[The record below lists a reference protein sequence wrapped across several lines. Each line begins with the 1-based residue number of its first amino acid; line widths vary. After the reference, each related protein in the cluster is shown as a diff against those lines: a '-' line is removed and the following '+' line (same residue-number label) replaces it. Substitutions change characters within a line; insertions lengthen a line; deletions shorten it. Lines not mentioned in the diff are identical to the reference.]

1 MDRVVY
7 LNLLYDLYKELFTE
21 KQQMYFE
28 EYYFENLSLSE
39 IAENNNVSRNAV
51 HNQIKIMEERLIELE
66 DKLKLNE
73 KKEKIINLLDN
84 KVDKKVLEEIKGIL

>member
-7 LNLLYDLYKELFTE
+7 LNMLYDLYKDLFTE

-28 EYYFENLSLSE
+28 AYYFENLSLGE

-51 HNQIKIMEERLIELE
+51 HNQIKIMEEKLDELE
-66 DKLKLNE
+66 SKLKLNE
-73 KKEKIINLLDN
+73 KKDKIISKL
-84 KVDKKVLEEIKGIL
+84 DKKIDEKLLEEIKGIF

>member
-28 EYYFENLSLSE
+28 AYYFENLSLGE
-39 IAENNNVSRNAV
+39 IAENNDVSRNAV
-51 HNQIKIMEERLIELE
+51 HNQIKIMEEKLIELE
-66 DKLKLNE
+66 DKLQLNK
-73 KKEKIINLLDN
+73 KKELLIKKLEN
-84 KVDKKVLEEIKGIL
+84 KVDDNLLEEIKGIL

>member
-7 LNLLYDLYKELFTE
+7 LNLLYDLYKDLFTE

-28 EYYFENLSLSE
+28 SYYWENLSLRE

-51 HNQIKIMEERLIELE
+51 HNQIKIIEERLDELE
-66 DKLKLNE
+66 SILKLNE
-73 KKEKIINLLDN
+73 KKEKIISKLEN
-84 KVDKKVLEEIKGIL
+84 KIDKELLEEIKGII

>member
-28 EYYFENLSLSE
+28 SYYFENLSLSE
-39 IAENNNVSRNAV
+39 IAENNDVSRNAV
-51 HNQIKIMEERLIELE
+51 HNQIKIMEEKLIELE

-73 KKEKIINLLDN
+73 KKDKIINKLEN
-84 KVDKKVLEEIKGIL
+84 KIDKDLLEEIKGIL

>member
-28 EYYFENLSLSE
+28 AYYFENLSLGE
-39 IAENNNVSRNAV
+39 IAENNDVSRNAV
-51 HNQIKIMEERLIELE
+51 HNQIKIMEEKLIELE
-66 DKLKLNE
+66 DKLQLNKKRELIE
-73 KKEKIINLLDN
+73 KKIKNKIDDDL
-84 KVDKKVLEEIKGIL
+84 LEEIKGIL

>member
-28 EYYFENLSLSE
+28 AYYFENLSLGE
-39 IAENNNVSRNAV
+39 IAENNDVSRNAV
-51 HNQIKIMEERLIELE
+51 HNQIKIMEEKLIELE
-66 DKLKLNE
+66 DKLQLNKKRELIAKKLKN
-73 KKEKIINLLDN
+73 KIDDDL
-84 KVDKKVLEEIKGIL
+84 LEEIKGIL

>member
-7 LNLLYDLYKELFTE
+7 LNMLYDLYKDLFTE

-28 EYYFENLSLSE
+28 AYYFENLSLGE

-51 HNQIKIMEERLIELE
+51 HKRIKHVEELLNNYEEELG
-66 DKLKLNE
+66 LY
-73 KKEKIINLLDN
+73 KKEQEILSILDD
-84 KVDKKVLEEIKGIL
+84 DKKEEVKKILNG